1 MSGQPNKTQ
10 WTDDAKSR
18 IMSSEAKS
26 GNNPDFS
33 KHAQS
38 EADKNPGNKT
48 QGNNQGQQKK

>member
-1 MSGQPNKTQ
+1 MSDQPNKTQ

-26 GNNPDFS
+26 GNDAKFS

-38 EADKNPGNKT
+38 ETDKNPANKT
-48 QGNNQGQQKK
+48 QSNNQGQQKK